1 MSCDEVRKQD
11 INGIFYPV
19 IDPKYHEFMMLT
31 FDQIKASAKLI
42 TTSEDRKN
50 YNKVVQLVNELSLDE
65 NMLEDESRLRFLV
78 VALFQ
83 IFKKMFSRGDLKS
96 KDQLAEW
103 CRQAYE
109 TFKSK
114 LLSITADFSK
124 TTSLGLDCLDI
135 YMQLIEQESVY
146 FASRED
152 APYFPNK
159 TLRCLIEALW
169 KSPIKGGPKEN
180 SSGQSE
186 NPVLLEFIGKYYK
199 PYADV
204 QFYFQSEFNQLLKN
218 PQYVTTQSMS
228 KWLATVNHDSS
239 CTSEDVELEVYV
251 PNPPQIVE
259 SVPKFKSLLEKNWLL
274 MVNGD
279 LSLAQYKTTLL
290 VLHKRII
297 PHVPNPTRFMD
308 FLTDSYNL
316 QSTDP
321 NAGMV
326 PVLALNG
333 LFELMLRFNLE
344 YPNFYQKLYGLV
356 TASLMHA
363 KYRARFFR
371 LMDTFLASTHLSA
384 HLVASFIKR
393 LARLTLD
400 APPAAI
406 VSVIPFVYNLLK
418 KHPSCMI
425 MLHNPAYVTDLFL
438 SPDQLERVKS
448 RRKAYVDPFD
458 DEEADPEH
466 TRAMESSLWELA
478 SLTEHYHPNVATL
491 AKIFSQPFR
500 KVSYNMEDFLDW
512 SYDTLLAAETSRRF
526 KVLPTLE
533 FETFDE
539 LLDEE
544 SENKKPFLP
553 GVGW

>member
-1 MSCDEVRKQD
+1 
-11 INGIFYPV
+11 
-19 IDPKYHEFMMLT
+19 MLT
-31 FDQIKASAKLI
+31 FDEVKASAKLI
-42 TTSEDRKN
+42 TTSEDKKN
-50 YNKVVQLVNELSLDE
+50 YNKVVQLVNELLVGE
-65 NMLEDESRLRFLV
+65 EALKDESRIRFLV
-78 VALFQ
+78 VALLQ
-83 IFKKMFSRGDLKS
+83 IFKKMFSRGDLNS

-103 CRQAYE
+103 CRQVYE
-109 TFKSK
+109 TFKAK
-114 LLSITADFSK
+114 LLSVVSSLPVE
-124 TTSLGLDCLDI
+124 TSLGLDSLDV

-146 FASRED
+146 FASRRD

-159 TLRCLIEALW
+159 TLRSLIEALW
-169 KSPIKGGPKEN
+169 ESPIEGGTQGN

-186 NPVLLEFIGKYYK
+186 NPLLLEFVGKYYK
-199 PYADV
+199 PYADI
-204 QFYFQSEFNQLLKN
+204 QFYFQSEYNQLLEN
-218 PQYVTTQSMS
+218 PQYTTTQSMG

-239 CTSEDVELEVYV
+239 CTNEGVELEVYV
-251 PNPPQIVE
+251 PNPPQVVE
-259 SVPKFKSLLEKNWLL
+259 SVSKFRSLLEKNWLS
-274 MVNGD
+274 MVSGE
-279 LSLAQYKTTLL
+279 LSLPQYKTTLL

-297 PHVPNPTRFMD
+297 PHVPNPTKFMD

-316 QSTDP
+316 QSSDA

-344 YPNFYQKLYGLV
+344 YPNFYQKLYGLI

-363 KYRARFFR
+363 RHRARFFR
-371 LMDTFLASTHLSA
+371 LVDTFLASTHLSA
-384 HLVASFIKR
+384 HLIASFIKR
-393 LARLTLD
+393 LARLTLN

-418 KHPSCMI
+418 KHPSCMV
-425 MLHNPAYVTDLFL
+425 MLHNPAYVTDLFMN
-438 SPDQLERVKS
+438 PEQLERVKALRES
-448 RRKAYVDPFD
+448 YVDPFD
-458 DEEADPEH
+458 DQEPNPEN

-491 AKIFSQPFR
+491 AKIFGQPFR
-500 KVSYNMEDFLDW
+500 KVNYNMEDFLDW

-533 FETFDE
+533 YENFDE
-539 LLDEE
+539 LLG
-544 SENKKPFLP
+544 ENGAENRPFLT